1 MKHIPRF
8 LHCLAFL
15 LAAASMV
22 SLVIKSLNF
31 LGIPFFIAA
40 IVGLILNIAVSLWLL
55 KRL

>member
-1 MKHIPRF
+1 
-8 LHCLAFL
+8 
-15 LAAASMV
+15 MV